1 MTFIEHNAALGK
13 PRAIETTYRGFLFR
27 SRLEARW
34 AIFLDR
40 MRIDW
45 AYEPEGYELPTG
57 RYLPDFHL
65 PKDNVFLEV
74 KPGPKP
80 PMRETWFEVSEYT
93 GLPIRREKQLP
104 LTREQM
110 LIKELSD
117 AFECGGMVVYGEPM
131 ITFLTHSWVFEH
143 NWVNDLAWLF
153 WDRCR
158 RDQNAAY
165 EAALAARQA
174 RFEHGAQQ

>member
-1 MTFIEHNAALGK
+1 MTFIEQIAALGK

-34 AIFLDR
+34 AIFFDK

-57 RYLPDFHL
+57 RYLPDFYL
-65 PKDNVFLEV
+65 TAENIYLEV

-80 PMRETWFEVSEYT
+80 PMREEWFDVSEYS
-93 GLPIRREKQLP
+93 GLPIRRAKQLP
-104 LTREQM
+104 PTREQM
-110 LIKELSD
+110 LMQEISD
-117 AFECGGMVVYGEPM
+117 AFECGGMVVYGEPWV
-131 ITFLTHSWVFEH
+131 TFLTHNWVFEH
-143 NWVNDLAWLF
+143 NWVNDPAWLF
-153 WDRCR
+153 WDKCR
-158 RDQNAAY
+158 RDVGKLK

-174 RFEHGAQQ
+174 RFEHGAQL